1 MWHSIHKKYEMREID
16 QFLVEVIMMDL
27 LPSLKYKT
35 LGRDQDDNALRLHI
49 GGRQRKEGWKILD
62 IQPRLEVDFIGCVT
76 DLSKFYSNSFK
87 DIYASHVLEHIPQ
100 TKMVNTLL
108 ELRRILRD
116 DGRLMI
122 SVPDMDVLC
131 RLFLDKTL
139 SLDERFHVMRI
150 IFGGQVDA
158 NDFHY
163 VGLNMDLMVD
173 SLRTAG
179 FSRIKRVESFGL
191 FNDTSDFTVKGVPI
205 SLNVEVWK

>member
-1 MWHSIHKKYEMREID
+1 MKL
-16 QFLVEVIMMDL
+16 FDL
-27 LPSLKYKT
+27 LKNKT
-35 LGRDQDDNALRLHI
+35 LGQNPDDNVLRLHI
-49 GGRQRKEGWKILD
+49 GGQQKKDGWKILD
-62 IQPRLEVDFIGCVT
+62 IEPRPEVDFIGCVT
-76 DLSKFYSNSFK
+76 DLSKFGNNIFK

-100 TKMVNTLL
+100 AKMVNTLL

-173 SLRTAG
+173 LLRTTG
-179 FSRIKRVESFGL
+179 FSRMKRVESFGL